1 MKYNHYIIGLVFVL
15 AACTASKKDSKELL
29 THFKNRKE
37 VKAIIVDDFE
47 KWGILN
53 PVGIVKLD
61 SFIAVGYAN
70 DKTNIS
76 IVNLFTN
83 QRRDII
89 PRGSGPG
96 EATNVSYISGIKPNA
111 VVTIDPNIGNYF
123 ICNVQKVM
131 NDTTYHPLIFPMGN
145 KQRTVV
151 TAACETFIIGTGL
164 YEKGKYM
171 YHSFADSSTHY
182 SLNHPVTPKYED
194 LTQEANNILYLSNV
208 LRIKPDHKKFACT
221 NIQCGLLDI
230 CAIENGKIERIKEI
244 IYYYPNVH
252 IDNTN
257 NTTVAYSRD
266 NTFGFM
272 DMDVSDTNIYVL
284 FSGRKYRDIGSDA
297 FSSPNLLVFDWEG
310 NPVQL
315 YELEIPLTYMTYD
328 EKEHAIY
335 GIGHAPESIL
345 VKYQL

>member
-1 MKYNHYIIGLVFVL
+1 MKYIDYIVGLIFVL
-15 AACTASKKDSKELL
+15 AACSAPQKDSKELL
-29 THFKNRKE
+29 SHFKSQMDA
-37 VKAIIVDDFE
+37 KAMIIDDFE

-61 SFIAVGYAN
+61 SFIAVGYPN
-70 DKTNIS
+70 EKTNIS
-76 IVNLFTN
+76 IVNLFTD

-96 EATNVSYISGIKPNA
+96 EATNVSYISGIKPDA
-111 VVTIDPNIGNYF
+111 VVTIDPNVGTYF
-123 ICNVQKVM
+123 ICDVQKAM
-131 NDTTYHPLIFPMGN
+131 NDTTYRPSTFSLGN
-145 KQRTVV
+145 EQKTAL
-151 TAACETFIIGTGL
+151 TAACEDFIIGTGI

-182 SLNHPVTPKYED
+182 FLEHSITPGYEK

-208 LRIKPDHKKFACT
+208 LRIKPDNKKFACV
-221 NIQCGLLDI
+221 NIHCGLLDI
-230 CAIENGKIERIKEI
+230 CSIEDNKIERIKETV
-244 IYYYPNVH
+244 YYYPKAQ
-252 IDNTN
+252 IDNSN
-257 NTTVAYSRD
+257 NTAVAYASD

-284 FSGRKYRDIGSDA
+284 FSGRKYKEMGTDA
-297 FSSPNLLVFDWEG
+297 FSAPNLLVFDWDG
-310 NPVQL
+310 NPVTAYQL
-315 YELEIPLTYMTYD
+315 DIPLTYMTYD

-335 GIGHAPESIL
+335 GIGHAPEAVL